1 MVAVSLK
8 KKAAFG
14 MDAKGYYE
22 QFDLNDDGKVD
33 SGDMGQIFANWGVTA
48 DMVTFDPTDPPPP
61 AQVREPANPNED
73 EWELGLNV
81 LHECRNQLQRPDS
94 LS

>member
-1 MVAVSLK
+1 MDYNNDGVIDSADLGHVL
-8 KKAAFG
+8 AAFG

-61 AQVREPANPNED
+61 AQERKPANPNED
-73 EWELGLNV
+73 EWELGKS
-81 LHECRNQLQRPDS
+81 D
-94 LS
+94 